1 MRKRIPITQFEFSF
15 GTDAFNLAVQT
26 GPDTDRQAADMDKS
40 EKDKAFAEKQQ
51 TTITTLTT
59 NDTNT

>member
-26 GPDTDRQAADMDKS
+26 GPDTDRQAADLDKS
-40 EKDKAFAEKQQ
+40 TEDKTFATKQR
-51 TTITTLTT
+51 TTMT
-59 NDTNT
+59 NENQLEN